1 MPRHRAAV
9 AVWAST
15 ASSGLARAEPAT
27 SQIGFVGLGIMGI
40 AMAINLLKA
49 GYSVTVWNRSPG
61 KCDALAAAGAA
72 VAGTPAEVMSQC
84 DITVAMLADPEAA
97 LEVATGKGGIVDGT
111 SPGKAYVDVS
121 TVDAATS
128 RAVAAAIRA
137 KGGLFLE
144 APVSGSKGPAEQGQL
159 IFLAAGDR
167 EVFDAAAPLLDVM
180 GKASFFLGDVGAGA
194 HMKLVVNMMLGSLM
208 ASFAEGLALAD
219 AAGLSQKDFLEA
231 SEREDGKAL
240 RPWLCAEPPRR
251 AGRGSAGQRRLAGGT
266 AARGGGTR
274 PQPLPRTRNND
285 NTSAFFNA
293 LARRGGA
300 GAARAGREGGS
311 GTAGRGPGRQL
322 VATAVLNKDLR
333 LVLELG
339 EASGQALPV
348 AAAVHA
354 LYDAAQADG
363 HGDADFSAVLE
374 AVHQLGKKQQ
384 RKQ

>member
-180 GKASFFLGDVGAGA
+180 GKASLFLGDVGAGA

-219 AAGLSQKDFLEA
+219 AAGLSQKDFLEVISLGA
-231 SEREDGKAL
+231 ISAPMFSLKGPAMIE
-240 RPWLCAEPPRR
+240 
-251 AGRGSAGQRRLAGGT
+251 GRHPT
-266 AARGGGTR
+266 AF
-274 PQPLPRTRNND
+274 PLKH
-285 NTSAFFNA
+285 
-293 LARRGGA
+293 
-300 GAARAGREGGS
+300 
-311 GTAGRGPGRQL
+311 QQ
-322 VATAVLNKDLR
+322 KDLR